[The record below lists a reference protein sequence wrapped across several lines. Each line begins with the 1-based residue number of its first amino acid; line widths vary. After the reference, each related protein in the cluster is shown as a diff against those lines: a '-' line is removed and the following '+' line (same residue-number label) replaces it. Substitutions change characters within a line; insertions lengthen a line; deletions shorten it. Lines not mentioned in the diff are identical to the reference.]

1 MTLFSS
7 PSSSGSAAAA
17 RLPLL
22 DALRAFGALSIMLH
36 HFALYAPLR
45 DLAAPLAGGLL
56 DWLEAHA
63 RTTQIFFVASGF
75 VLARSLDRHR
85 WNLARCG
92 SFLVQRYCR
101 LGLPYLCTI
110 ALVLAAYAFARGTLP
125 EQVLGS
131 ALTPRQLLAHLAF
144 VQDLIGEEQLS
155 AGFWFVCINFQLGLI
170 YVLALFLRD
179 TLGSRRFDAATLL
192 GWALA
197 AYSLFRFNLVSG
209 NDAWA
214 LYFFPYF
221 FMGVVVQR
229 ALRPQASGTA
239 AAAEFWLYQ
248 ALFAASLAYS
258 WRWRL
263 VITML
268 VGLVLY
274 VAERRGWAA
283 RWPKSRA
290 VAALGRISYSLFL
303 LHFPV
308 LIVVATIWLK
318 LGWTSPAAA
327 LGGLAVAAVTS
338 IAGAAIYHRL
348 VEKPAAWLAHALS
361 EPGHWRTQRTA
372 AA

>member
-1 MTLFSS
+1 MKTPSVHSAPGSS
-7 PSSSGSAAAA
+7 ATA

-36 HFALYAPLR
+36 HFALYPPLR

-75 VLARSLDRHR
+75 VLARSLARHR

-92 SFLVQRYCR
+92 TFLVQRYCR

-110 ALVLAAYAFARGTLP
+110 SLVLAAYAFAHDTLP
-125 EQVLGS
+125 DEVLGS

-144 VQDLIGEEQLS
+144 VQDIVGEEQLS

-170 YVLALFLRD
+170 YVLTLSLRD
-179 TLGSRRFDAATLL
+179 TLPSRRFDAATLL
-192 GWALA
+192 GWGLA
-197 AYSLFRFNLVSG
+197 AFSLFRFNLGAG
-209 NDAWA
+209 NDVWA

-229 ALRPQASGTA
+229 ALRPQASGAA

-248 ALFAASLAYS
+248 ALFVAALIYS

-263 VITML
+263 VIAMA

-303 LHFPV
+303 VHFPV
-308 LIVVATIWLK
+308 FIVVATFWLK

-327 LGGLAVAAVTS
+327 LGGLCAAAVAS
-338 IAGAAIYHRL
+338 IAGAALYHRL
-348 VEKPAAWLAHALS
+348 VEKPAAWLARAL
-361 EPGHWRTQRTA
+361 TQPQRA
-372 AA
+372 LPARAPA

>member
-110 ALVLAAYAFARGTLP
+110 ALVLAAYAFAHDTLP
-125 EQVLGS
+125 DEVLGS

-144 VQDLIGEEQLS
+144 VQDIVGEEQLS

-170 YVLALFLRD
+170 YVLTLCLRD
-179 TLGSRRFDAATLL
+179 TLQSRRSDAATLL
-192 GWALA
+192 GWGLA
-197 AYSLFRFNLVSG
+197 AFSLFHFNLVAG

-229 ALRPQASGTA
+229 AVRPQAHG
-239 AAAEFWLYQ
+239 AEFWGYQ
-248 ALFAASLAYS
+248 AVFAAALMYN

-263 VITML
+263 VIAMV

-283 RWPKSRA
+283 RWPKNRT

-318 LGWTSPAAA
+318 LGWTSPPAA
-327 LGGLAVAAVTS
+327 LAGLGVAAVAS
-338 IAGAAIYHRL
+338 IAGAALYHRL
-348 VEKPAAWLAHALS
+348 VEKPAAWLARTLTMPPRAPELS
-361 EPGHWRTQRTA
+361 VRATA
-372 AA
+372 

>member
-7 PSSSGSAAAA
+7 PSVSGSAAAA

-75 VLARSLDRHR
+75 VLARSLAKRQ
-85 WNLARCG
+85 WNLPRCG
-92 SFLVQRYCR
+92 SFLIQRYCR

-144 VQDLIGEEQLS
+144 VQDIIGEEQLS

-179 TLGSRRFDAATLL
+179 ALGSRRFDAATLI
-192 GWALA
+192 GWGLA
-197 AYSLFRFNLVSG
+197 AFSLFHFNLVAG
-209 NDAWA
+209 NEAWA

-229 ALRPQASGTA
+229 AVRPQAHG
-239 AAAEFWLYQ
+239 AEFWLYQ
-248 ALFAASLAYS
+248 ALFAAALVYS

-263 VITML
+263 VIAMV

-318 LGWTSPAAA
+318 LGWTSPDAA
-327 LGGLAVAAVTS
+327 LGGLGVAAVTS

-348 VEKPAAWLAHALS
+348 VEKPAAWLARALTTT
-361 EPGHWRTQRTA
+361 PRAPALTARA